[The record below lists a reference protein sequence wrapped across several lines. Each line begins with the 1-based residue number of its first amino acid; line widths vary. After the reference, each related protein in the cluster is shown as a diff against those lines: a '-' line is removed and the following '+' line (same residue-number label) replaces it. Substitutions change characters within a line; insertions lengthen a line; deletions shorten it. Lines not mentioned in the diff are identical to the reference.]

1 MDLQQFF
8 TKRQWLIFDNRVS
21 EHHLDNFSSLVYQD
35 SFIRYIQD
43 IQSPTSQIGL
53 IHLYPTASPT
63 ILLGARDTRL
73 PKAQEGFNFL
83 KEAGYQLI
91 IRPHGGL
98 AVVTD
103 PGVVNLSFV
112 VDTTDESISIDQGY
126 EAMAHL
132 IQSILNPYGA
142 VIETYEVPDSYCPGK
157 YDLVLNGKKI
167 GGIAQRRFR
176 QGITVAAYLSLNG
189 NQDKRTTLIQQFYQI
204 GQADDSYPQINSQSM
219 TTLEKELNQSYDLN
233 QFVED
238 LFHWLKTTQRIQ
250 IGDFTVSE
258 VENYYQ
264 RFYPQT
270 TKRSQMI
277 EQEDK

>member
-8 TKRQWLIFDNRVS
+8 TQRQWLIFDNRVS
-21 EHHLDNFSSLVYQD
+21 PHHLDNFSSLVYQD
-35 SFIRYIQD
+35 SFIRYVQD
-43 IQSPTSQIGL
+43 IQPATSQIGL

-73 PKAQEGFNFL
+73 PKAQEGFQLL

-91 IRPHGGL
+91 VRPHGGL

-112 VDTTDESISIDQGY
+112 VDTTHESISIDQGY
-126 EAMAHL
+126 EAMAYL
-132 IQSILNPYGA
+132 IQSILAPYGA
-142 VIETYEVPDSYCPGK
+142 VIETYEIPDSYCPGK

-167 GGIAQRRFR
+167 GGIAQRRFK
-176 QGITVAAYLSLNG
+176 QGITVAAYLSLDG
-189 NQDKRTTLIQQFYQI
+189 NQDKRATLIREFYQV
-204 GQADDSYPQINSQSM
+204 GQADDSYPQVNPQSM
-219 TTLEKELNQSYDLN
+219 TTLEKELNRPYDLN

-238 LFHWLKTTQRIQ
+238 LSHWLQTTQRVQ
-250 IGDFTVSE
+250 IVDFTTPE
-258 VENYYQ
+258 VESYYQ

-270 TKRSQMI
+270 TKRSQRI
-277 EQEDK
+277 EQED

>member
-8 TKRQWLIFDNRVS
+8 TQRQWLIFDNRVS
-21 EHHLDNFSSLVYQD
+21 PHHLDNFSSLVYQD
-35 SFIRYIQD
+35 SFIRYVQD
-43 IQSPTSQIGL
+43 IQPATSQIGL

-73 PKAQEGFNFL
+73 PKAQEGFQLL

-91 IRPHGGL
+91 VRPHGGL

-112 VDTTDESISIDQGY
+112 VDTTHESISIDQGY
-126 EAMAHL
+126 EAMAYL
-132 IQSILNPYGA
+132 IQSILAPYGA
-142 VIETYEVPDSYCPGK
+142 VIETYETPDSYCPGK

-167 GGIAQRRFR
+167 GGIAQRRFK
-176 QGITVAAYLSLNG
+176 QGITVAAYLSLDG
-189 NQDKRTTLIQQFYQI
+189 NQDKRATLIREFYQV
-204 GQADDSYPQINSQSM
+204 GQADDSYPQVNPQSM
-219 TTLEKELNQSYDLN
+219 TTLEKELNRPYDLN

-238 LFHWLKTTQRIQ
+238 LSHWLQTTQRVQ
-250 IGDFTVSE
+250 IGDFTTPE
-258 VENYYQ
+258 VESYYQ

-270 TKRSQMI
+270 TKRSQRI
-277 EQEDK
+277 EQED